1 MKTTHLFFCI
11 LVFSSTT
18 LFAQEK
24 DLKGIYSDV
33 TTAINS
39 ALLTKSGSKELSG
52 FLSYNSFTTT
62 YTYDEKIARQS
73 LLLEP
78 VFLYFIVDRIAL
90 GLDVSYLREKTDY
103 ESLDIS
109 TTTEQT
115 FVGPV
120 AKMYFGEDRFRP
132 FVLADYLFLVGDNYE
147 GGVFD
152 IGAGIFYHVSGNF
165 GFSLLGKYGFMF
177 STKNYV
183 DSQKRLFIGVG
194 ISNFIL

>member
-1 MKTTHLFFCI
+1 MKRTLLLLFI
-11 LVFSSTT
+11 LVCSSTF

-62 YTYDEKIARQS
+62 YTYDEKITRQN

-78 VFLYFIVDRIAL
+78 VFLYFFVDHIAL

-103 ESLDIS
+103 ESLDFS
-109 TTTEQT
+109 TTIEQT
-115 FVGPV
+115 FAGPV

-147 GGVFD
+147 GGEFD
-152 IGAGIFYHVSGNF
+152 IGAGVFYHVSGNF

-183 DSQKRLFIGVG
+183 DSQKRLFIGIG